1 MAKVILTHEVS
12 GLGAAGD
19 IVDVKDGYARN
30 YLVPRKLA
38 TPWSA
43 GAEKSIEA
51 MRKARR
57 ARELASIEDA
67 QAARSALQ
75 SAPVVVTAKAG
86 DSGRL
91 FGAVTT
97 ADIADAIGSRAAVD
111 KRRIQIAQP
120 IKALGDY
127 QVTVSLHSD
136 VVATVD
142 VQVVA
147 AK

>member
-1 MAKVILTHEVS
+1 MAKVILTHEVN
-12 GLGAAGD
+12 GLGVAGD

-57 ARELASIEDA
+57 ARELASVEEA
-67 QAARSALQ
+67 QAARDALQ
-75 SAPVVVTAKAG
+75 ASPVTVTAKAG
-86 DSGRL
+86 ESGRL
-91 FGAVTT
+91 FGAITT
-97 ADIADAIGSRAAVD
+97 ADIAGAIGSRANVD

-120 IKALGDY
+120 IKAVGTY
-127 QVTVSLHSD
+127 QVQVSLHDGVS
-136 VVATVD
+136 ATVE
-142 VQVVA
+142 VNVVA

>member
-1 MAKVILTHEVS
+1 MAKVILTHEVN

-19 IVDVKDGYARN
+19 VVDVKDGYARN

-75 SAPVVVTAKAG
+75 SAPVVVSAKAG

-97 ADIADAIGSRAAVD
+97 ADIASAIGARAAVD

-127 QVTVSLHSD
+127 QVQVSLHEG